1 METKIHSV
9 KYNFIMNFILTASS
23 FIFPLIT
30 FPYATRVLGVDY
42 YGNVSFGQSVMSYFI
57 LISSLGI
64 PSYGI
69 RACAKVRDDKK
80 KLSQTTK
87 ELFYLS
93 LIATVVVYVCFFLS
107 LGIIPKFAQNRELL
121 IINCLSIILNT
132 IGVQWLFSAI
142 EQYTYITVRN
152 ISFKVITVLMMVAFV
167 HSPDDY
173 LIYALVCVLGASA
186 SNILN
191 YFYMWKF
198 VDFKQTTKCNFKP
211 HLKPV
216 FIFFASSAAVN
227 VYTSLDSVMLGFLT
241 TDREVGLYTASIRL
255 KGVLVGLVNSLS
267 TVLLPRMSYY
277 VQNEMRDEYSRMLSK
292 SFNFIMDLAL
302 PLVIFFVIFGKES
315 LILIS
320 GTQYADATLSMQIII
335 PTLLFIGLS
344 TTISNQVLI
353 PHNRESNVCVAVW
366 ASAIV
371 DFVLNLFL
379 IPLLGAAGA
388 SLATLLAE
396 IVNLVVQF
404 VFAKELVIDSFKRI
418 SYIKILI
425 PSIIAVVLSLG
436 MTQFSLSNIFIDFI
450 FKFILFFIVYGLSLL
465 LIKEPL
471 AKEIVDSYLVKLHLK

>member
-87 ELFYLS
+87 ELFYLNM
-93 LIATVVVYVCFFLS
+93 IATVVVYVFFFLS
-107 LGIIPKFAQNRELL
+107 LGIVPKFEQNKALL
-121 IINCLSIILNT
+121 ITNCLSIILNT

-152 ISFKVITVLMMVAFV
+152 ISFKVITVILMIAFV

-173 LIYALVCVLGASA
+173 LIYTFICVIGASA

-198 VDFKQTTKCNFKP
+198 VDFKLTTKCNFKP

-216 FIFFASSAAVN
+216 MIFFASSAAVN
-227 VYTSLDSVMLGFLT
+227 IYTSLDSVMLGFLT

-255 KGVLVGLVNSLS
+255 KSVLVGLVNSLS

-277 VQNEMRDEYSRMLSK
+277 VQNEMKDEYSRMLSK

-320 GTQYADATLSMQIII
+320 DTQYADATLSMQIII

-344 TTISNQVLI
+344 NTISNQVLI

-366 ASAIV
+366 ISAVV

-396 IVNLVVQF
+396 IVNLIVQF
-404 VFAKELVIDSFKRI
+404 IFSKELVIESFKRI

-425 PSIIAVVLSLG
+425 PSIIAVVLSFG
-436 MTQFSLSNIFIDFI
+436 MTQFSLSNIFIDFVL
-450 FKFILFFIVYGLSLL
+450 KFILFFAGYGLSLL

-471 AKEIVDSYLVKLHLK
+471 AKEIIDSYLVKLHLK